1 MRYKKKKSAVEVV
14 PLHVIS
20 PITVAIKFNEEDY
33 ISLGVTTDEICN
45 LLADSHETVLSKST
59 EEDF

>member
-1 MRYKKKKSAVEVV
+1 M
-14 PLHVIS
+14 IS
-20 PITVAIKFNEEDY
+20 PIPVAMKFIEEDY
-33 ISLGVTTDEICN
+33 ISLGVTTDEIRH